1 MDIDIN
7 QLRGFTT
14 LTTMIAFLVVVV
26 WAWSKRRQRSFDEAA
41 NLPFSEEEERIH
53 QRSLEETDK

>member
-1 MDIDIN
+1 MQIDIN

-14 LTTMIAFLVVVV
+14 LLTMIAFLAVVV

>member
-14 LTTMIAFLVVVV
+14 LTTMIAFLAVVV

>member
-1 MDIDIN
+1 MHIDIN

-14 LTTMIAFLVVVV
+14 LTTMLAFLAVVG